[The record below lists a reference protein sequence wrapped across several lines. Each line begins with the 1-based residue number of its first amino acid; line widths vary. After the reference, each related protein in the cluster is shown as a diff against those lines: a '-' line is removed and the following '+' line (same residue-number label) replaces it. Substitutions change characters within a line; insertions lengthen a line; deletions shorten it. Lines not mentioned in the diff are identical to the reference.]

1 MTDFTRLITSLKRRS
16 AHVKEFGDDITF
28 IKLEDLDALVEAL
41 EKAQGMEAYWKT
53 QCRGITDHC
62 EELQV
67 RIAELESSGIAS
79 GILRCTEC
87 SFVQTKN
94 IISITPDAIVIG
106 NSKPEPCPNGCG
118 PLQPVT
124 WKALAIQLMFTTKQG
139 GSELLE
145 AKKRIAELEE
155 SHAQVIQSRDHY
167 KRISEEGLK
176 QLAEPRTF
184 IVKLP
189 HQAGFDDPQTAYDAI
204 EECKAAIAA
213 AGVTG
218 IMWEVE

>member
-1 MTDFTRLITSLKRRS
+1 MTDISRLLASLKRRS
-16 AHVKEFGDDITF
+16 AHAKEFGHDVLF
-28 IKLEDLDALVEAL
+28 VKLEDIDALVEAL

-62 EELQV
+62 EELQA
-67 RIAELESSGIAS
+67 RIAELEREKVALES
-79 GILRCTEC
+79 
-87 SFVQTKN
+87 V
-94 IISITPDAIVIG
+94 
-106 NSKPEPCPNGCG
+106 
-118 PLQPVT
+118 
-124 WKALAIQLMFTTKQG
+124 ALAMRD
-139 GSELLE
+139 EMRAE
-145 AKKRIAELEE
+145 EKRVAELEE

-167 KRISEEGLK
+167 KRMLEEGLK

-189 HQAGFDDPQTAYDAI
+189 HQAGFNDPQTAYDAI

-218 IMWEVE
+218 IMWEFE

>member
-1 MTDFTRLITSLKRRS
+1 MTDITRLLASLKRRS
-16 AHVKEFGDDITF
+16 AHAKEFGDDVTF
-28 IKLEDLDALVEAL
+28 VKLKDIDVLVEAL

-62 EELQV
+62 EELQA
-67 RIAELESSGIAS
+67 RIAELE
-79 GILRCTEC
+79 REK
-87 SFVQTKN
+87 V
-94 IISITPDAIVIG
+94 
-106 NSKPEPCPNGCG
+106 
-118 PLQPVT
+118 
-124 WKALAIQLMFTTKQG
+124 ALASVALAMRD
-139 GSELLE
+139 EMRAE
-145 AKKRIAELEE
+145 EKRVAELEE

-189 HQAGFDDPQTAYDAI
+189 HQAGFDDPQIAYDAI

>member
-1 MTDFTRLITSLKRRS
+1 MTTDITELSQSLKAAAEKATPGGWRAFQYYSGRCGIS
-16 AHVKEFGDDITF
+16 GGRNAEIMVCEHISKERPEDAVF
-28 IKLEDLDALVEAL
+28 IALASPANILALVEAL

-62 EELQV
+62 EELQA
-67 RIAELESSGIAS
+67 RIAELE
-79 GILRCTEC
+79 REK
-87 SFVQTKN
+87 V
-94 IISITPDAIVIG
+94 
-106 NSKPEPCPNGCG
+106 
-118 PLQPVT
+118 
-124 WKALAIQLMFTTKQG
+124 ALASVALAMRD
-139 GSELLE
+139 EMRAE
-145 AKKRIAELEE
+145 EKRVAELEE

>member
-1 MTDFTRLITSLKRRS
+1 MTS
-16 AHVKEFGDDITF
+16 DITELAQSHELL
-28 IKLEDLDALVEAL
+28 IANGQQIADLLRHLADNEIDSDYFAVVSECESYGKETDAELSITEFALRAAGYVDELVEAL
-41 EKAQGMEAYWKT
+41 EKAQTGNTASAAGM
-53 QCRGITDHC
+53 
-62 EELQV
+62 
-67 RIAELESSGIAS
+67 AESYETTISM
-79 GILRCTEC
+79 LR
-87 SFVQTKN
+87 S
-94 IISITPDAIVIG
+94 
-106 NSKPEPCPNGCG
+106 
-118 PLQPVT
+118 
-124 WKALAIQLMFTTKQG
+124 
-139 GSELLE
+139 
-145 AKKRIAELEE
+145 RIAELEE

>member
-1 MTDFTRLITSLKRRS
+1 MTT
-16 AHVKEFGDDITF
+16 DITELAMREKF
-28 IKLEDLDALVEAL
+28 EAWWEREYKHLESSKYTDAVPHIKYGFWMAYQAGGAELVEAL
-41 EKAQGMEAYWKT
+41 EKAQTKAIAQGRTA
-53 QCRGITDHC
+53 C
-62 EELQV
+62 ELFDEV
-67 RIAELESSGIAS
+67 TA
-79 GILRCTEC
+79 LR
-87 SFVQTKN
+87 Q
-94 IISITPDAIVIG
+94 
-106 NSKPEPCPNGCG
+106 
-118 PLQPVT
+118 
-124 WKALAIQLMFTTKQG
+124 
-139 GSELLE
+139 
-145 AKKRIAELEE
+145 RIAELEE

-204 EECKAAIAA
+204 EKCKAAIAA